1 MAFSL
6 YARNGRRLHARNRR
20 MNSEDS
26 VFDLRRPDH
35 WQSGVIFASPH
46 SGCTYPDWFL
56 AESRLDAQQ
65 LRSSEDAFVDQL
77 ILPALDHGAAVLT
90 ARVPRC
96 LVDLNRGPEEID
108 PLVVQGA
115 LPRAM
120 NPRIMAGLGVIPR
133 VVSQGRS
140 IHDRPMPRAEAESR
154 LDRFWHPYHRALA
167 GLIDEAVGRFG
178 GAVLIDMHSMPRD
191 ALAHLPRPRP
201 DMVLGDRNGVS
212 AAPRISAAVAEAVA
226 GEGFRLRR
234 NSPFSGAYITA
245 TYGRPRGNVH
255 VVQLELDRSLYMDE
269 GRIEPRADF
278 ALFRARFARVLARLA
293 QLRPDAGDT
302 AIAAE

>member
-1 MAFSL
+1 MDSQ
-6 YARNGRRLHARNRR
+6 
-20 MNSEDS
+20 DS
-26 VFDLRRPDH
+26 VYDLIRPDC
-35 WQSGVIFASPH
+35 WQGGVIFASPH

-56 AESRLDAQQ
+56 AESRLDARQ
-65 LRSSEDAFVDQL
+65 LRSSEDAFVDRL
-77 ILPALDHGAAVLT
+77 IRHAPDHGAALLT

-96 LVDLNRGPEEID
+96 VVDLNRGPEELD
-108 PLVVQGA
+108 PLVVEGGA
-115 LPRAM
+115 PMAM

-154 LDRFWHPYHRALA
+154 LARFWHPYHRALSD
-167 GLIDEAVGRFG
+167 LIDEAVARFG

-212 AAPRISAAVAEAVA
+212 AAPRISAAVTEAA
-226 GEGFRLRR
+226 SAEGFRIRR

-245 TYGRPRGNVH
+245 TYGRPRDNVH

-269 GRIEPRADF
+269 GRIEPRAAF
-278 ALFRARFARVLARLA
+278 ALFQARFARVVERLARP
-293 QLRPDAGDT
+293 RPDGTDS